1 MNQILELIKRENFTK
16 DEVNLAY
23 TDFIVWDTENIEAKY
38 RELIYQIKYEI
49 EENKSAVNKILESI
63 DGLFLEKDI
72 GKISNILDEMYEV
85 NIEKKKGSFAYN
97 IIKDTLLEEFKYFK
111 RNIINSFINKENKSF
126 TIIHSNINKEK
137 DYKEEICI
145 NWSKSIEILIED
157 LDRIKVN
164 IIKTNE
170 EWWISLFYHYFI
182 NS

>member
-1 MNQILELIKRENFTK
+1 
-16 DEVNLAY
+16 
-23 TDFIVWDTENIEAKY
+23 
-38 RELIYQIKYEI
+38 
-49 EENKSAVNKILESI
+49 
-63 DGLFLEKDI
+63 LFLEKDI

-145 NWSKSIEILIED
+145 N
-157 LDRIKVN
+157 
-164 IIKTNE
+164 
-170 EWWISLFYHYFI
+170 
-182 NS
+182 